1 MSKVIS
7 FAFATTLVL
16 SGCGQ
21 DGMSV
26 GAAYSTLGTGGGAS
40 SSATT
45 GTGAAGGGGCV
56 AASITIDGDGPTNH
70 LGAACMGSW
79 GASHTAYANG
89 YLGYPG
95 PSSGLPEQLFVSG
108 CVKNTTSPSFGSL
121 SLMVPQTTVGSATMG
136 TASYANGLD
145 TFTTDTAV
153 TLMVSE
159 LDTMMVK
166 GSYTATVSA
175 TNSDMKM
182 LSGTFAVC
190 RVPDFLPP

>member
-1 MSKVIS
+1 MSKVIY
-7 FAFATTLVL
+7 FAFASTLVL
-16 SGCGQ
+16 AGCGQ

-40 SSATT
+40 SSTT
-45 GTGAAGGGGCV
+45 GTGAAGGADCV

-79 GASHTAYANG
+79 GASHTSYANG
-89 YLGYPG
+89 YLGYPDPG
-95 PSSGLPEQLFVSG
+95 GGLPEQLFVSG
-108 CVKNTTSPSFGSL
+108 CVNTTASPTFGSL

-136 TASYANGLD
+136 MASYANGLD

-153 TLMVSE
+153 TLMVSA
-159 LDTMMVK
+159 LDTMLVK
-166 GSYTATVSA
+166 GSYTATVSS
-175 TNSDMKM
+175 TNSGMKM
-182 LSGTFAVC
+182 LSGTFTVC